1 MTSLFVEYLLPRC
14 ILNLLTNSKL
24 IQIEKSEKNYLI
36 IMRPFRLSK
45 LFSAIII
52 ENEEEV
58 VRELLTLASIDL
70 HLIFEKSSFKN
81 QFGQTWFFVYSV
93 LDFYCLCS
101 LQKSSSK

>member
-58 VRELLTLASIDL
+58 V
-70 HLIFEKSSFKN
+70 SSECMGKTFQAATTN
-81 QFGQTWFFVYSV
+81 T
-93 LDFYCLCS
+93 
-101 LQKSSSK
+101 